1 MKKHLH
7 TQKLRLIIVLLIS
20 STICIQAYSEQQDT
34 NEPED
39 LFDMSIEELMNIEV
53 VTASKK
59 LEKISDA
66 PATVLVITKQEI
78 RDRGY
83 SNLKDVLHDLP
94 GMEAIDY
101 YFSEIGTLVPIR
113 GVVGNNKIIILV
125 NGMKVNPPGGEEF
138 LLRGDFSVRYAER
151 IEVIYGP
158 GSTLYGQDAI
168 SAVINVITQQPAEQL
183 SGEVLGALGT
193 EDHSEGFFALSDTI
207 ETEIGT
213 LGISGYLQYQDADP
227 EDFSA
232 SYPNWWQNYRD
243 VAEPIG
249 EGLTS
254 KRWDKGW
261 NGLVRLQTENASL
274 QFWHRES
281 SRSTAEGGY
290 TPVIF
295 FVDEAIWHDRSTVVE
310 GQHNLPISDNV
321 SLESTLTFN
330 RYEIDPESRYVWPMS
345 ATAFFYDDW
354 EYGVGTSYTLEE
366 KLHWDVT
373 ERLSV
378 LAGIVLAYYDIIPKA
393 TIPGGADRDGDIVSQ
408 GGAFTYYTVQG
419 DPSSRVDLPR
429 AYNLIY
435 QNYGFYIEGHYNATE
450 RLRLITGVRMDTNTR
465 YSEKPVSPRFAAVY
479 HLRDNLTAK
488 YIYTQAYVAP
498 SPYFGHNIYDNGTT
512 MNIANP
518 DLEPEKATSHEINLT
533 YTHKNFSCGT
543 SLYLNKQDN
552 LLIIGDFAST
562 IGQVWIDEA
571 GTTSRLLTQSIN
583 SGQSEAKGVD
593 SYLRY
598 NWKNLSLWGSYSYV
612 DYESKLLGQ
621 TTGLSGISTHNTRVG
636 VTYKPQKKLTAT
648 LSAAFRSTPE
658 NITNKYSLDDEL
670 KDPYVLNLHV
680 NYNLNERTRA

>member
-39 LFDMSIEELMNIEV
+39 LFDMPIEELMNIEV

-94 GMEAIDY
+94 GMEAIEY

-138 LLRGDFSVRYAER
+138 PLRGDFSVRYAER

-213 LGISGYLQYQDADP
+213 LGIS
-227 EDFSA
+227 
-232 SYPNWWQNYRD
+232 
-243 VAEPIG
+243 
-249 EGLTS
+249 
-254 KRWDKGW
+254 
-261 NGLVRLQTENASL
+261 
-274 QFWHRES
+274 
-281 SRSTAEGGY
+281 
-290 TPVIF
+290 
-295 FVDEAIWHDRSTVVE
+295 
-310 GQHNLPISDNV
+310 
-321 SLESTLTFN
+321 
-330 RYEIDPESRYVWPMS
+330 
-345 ATAFFYDDW
+345 
-354 EYGVGTSYTLEE
+354 YTLEE

-373 ERLSV
+373 ERFSA

-419 DPSSRVDLPR
+419 DPSSKVDLP
-429 AYNLIY
+429 
-435 QNYGFYIEGHYNATE
+435 
-450 RLRLITGVRMDTNTR
+450 
-465 YSEKPVSPRFAAVY
+465 
-479 HLRDNLTAK
+479 
-488 YIYTQAYVAP
+488 QAYVAP

-571 GTTSRLLTQSIN
+571 GTTSRLLTHSIN

-598 NWKNLSLWGSYSYV
+598 NWENLSLWGSYSYV
-612 DYESKLLGQ
+612 DHESKLLGQ

-658 NITNKYSLDDEL
+658 NITKKYSLDDEL
-670 KDPYVLNLHV
+670 KDPYVLNLHA